1 MSTTFLHTSDW
12 HLGKKL
18 YRLDRLPEQESF
30 LDDLISICKT
40 QNITHLLLAGDI
52 FDSPQP
58 SHKALLLWTHFL
70 SRLIAETKTK
80 LWAIAGNHDSSLLI
94 DMPQSLIDSKRIILK
109 GQISKNPED
118 HWIEEKEFHL
128 CLLPYFRPH
137 EIMNWASHFNL
148 KTDSTDLELI
158 KDILKKFF
166 NLKSSSTKPKIF
178 LGHHLFGEYEYSGS
192 EQIVYLSGLESI
204 SLDWLRDFTY
214 CALGHIHK
222 PQTVRKNNPL
232 AIYSGSPISL
242 RFKETFKKRMVKINK
257 LNPLEIEDYF
267 LPHYRDLKSI
277 RTTLL
282 NWEKDFSEFKNEK
295 TNLPTIEAMI
305 TLKSPEMGLAEKIKK
320 WCLDHEIELLNLS
333 FYYEQTDQPKVAL
346 PNLLDKTMPQLFETF
361 YLEKFPKAQSVPT
374 DLMNDFLTLMSED
387 YENPSS

>member
-30 LDDLISICKT
+30 LDDLINICKT
-40 QNITHLLLAGDI
+40 ENITHLLLAGDI

-58 SHKALLLWTHFL
+58 PHKALLLWTHFL
-70 SRLIAETKTK
+70 SRLITETKTK

-94 DMPQSLIDSKRIILK
+94 DMPQSLIDSKRIILR

-118 HWIEEKEFHL
+118 HWIEDEEFHL

-137 EIMNWASHFNL
+137 EIINWATYFNL
-148 KTDSTDLELI
+148 KADSTDLELI
-158 KDILKKFF
+158 KDILKNFF
-166 NLKSSSTKPKIF
+166 KLKSSSSKPKIF

-204 SLDWLRDFTY
+204 SLDWLGDFTY

-232 AIYSGSPISL
+232 AIYSGSPLSL
-242 RFKETFKKRMVKINK
+242 RFKETFKKRMVKIK
-257 LNPLEIEDYF
+257 TLSPLEIENHN
-267 LPHYRDLKSI
+267 LPNHRDLKSI
-277 RTTLL
+277 HTTLL
-282 NWEKDFSEFKNEK
+282 NWEKDFSDYKNQK
-295 TNLPTIEAMI
+295 TMLPTIEAI
-305 TLKSPEMGLAEKIKK
+305 INLKSPEIGLAEKIKK
-320 WCLDHEIELLNLS
+320 WCFDHEIELLNLN

-374 DLMNDFLTLMSED
+374 ELMNDFLTLMSED